1 MFYATSKLQMLIKYD
16 KSARHDALL
25 SVTLCGMK
33 GKQLFLKPNVR
44 YCFCH
49 VLRMLKEWN

>member
-33 GKQLFLKPNVR
+33 GKQLFLKSNVH